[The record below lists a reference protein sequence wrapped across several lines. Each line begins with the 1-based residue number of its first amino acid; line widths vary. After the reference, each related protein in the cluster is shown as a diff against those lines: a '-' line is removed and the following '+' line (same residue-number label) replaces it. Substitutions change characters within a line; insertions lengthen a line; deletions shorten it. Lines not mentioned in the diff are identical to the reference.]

1 MDSNTF
7 PPVNPYTNRR
17 PIPKPGEFY
26 GREKETKWL
35 LEQTLGESPQC
46 CAIVGV
52 RRIGK
57 TWLLR
62 FLADPEGARKKY
74 PEYVSAKPTCF
85 LYLDLSTVSSEN
97 PVRQVARQAAR
108 ALSRAVRNGLPLPS
122 SDELARQLKEAAR
135 DEDPIQATVEAFQDV
150 AERVGRLVL
159 LLDEVDRREMWRG
172 GVLAPF
178 LRRLASETPTAIVT
192 ASARQLHELLGTDE
206 ITSPLYNIF
215 WTRFLGMM
223 PTREARQLLVEPARQ
238 HGVEWP
244 DQLIKEVL
252 SQTGG
257 HPDLIK
263 LAGAHMWHLWHTE
276 QRPQL
281 TWDRVRDEMWADVEG
296 VFASLERHLKKD
308 ERELLRA
315 IARGHPPGLSDYRTL
330 RRLKQYDLIRETLAG
345 WKVFGDLFQE
355 WLQSQPNNEES
366 ARLEGPFLRI
376 DGHRVLLTEKER
388 RLVECLLRHRGQV
401 CSREALRREVF
412 EGVSEQS
419 KALEMLVRRLRAKL
433 EREAPGAETHIVT
446 VRGSGYMWK

>member
-1 MDSNTF
+1 MNGWTAS
-7 PPVNPYTNRR
+7 PVNPYANRR
-17 PIPKPGEFY
+17 PTPEPEEFY
-26 GREKETKWL
+26 GREEEVRWL
-35 LEQTLGESPQC
+35 LEQTLGETPQC

-62 FLADPEGARKKY
+62 FLATPAGARQKY
-74 PEYVSAKPTCF
+74 SEYAPSEPALF

-97 PVRQVARQAAR
+97 SVRQITRQVARALAR
-108 ALSRAVRNGLPLPS
+108 VSPNGEQTSTLE
-122 SDELARQLKEAAR
+122 ELARHLKAAAQ
-135 DEDPIQATVEAFQDV
+135 DDDPVQAAVEAFQDV
-150 AERVGRLVL
+150 AESVGRLVL
-159 LLDEVDRREMWRG
+159 LLDEIDRREMWRG
-172 GVLAPF
+172 GALAPF

-192 ASARQLHELLGTDE
+192 ASARQLHELLGTE
-206 ITSPLYNIF
+206 RTTSPLYNIF

-223 PTREARQLLVEPARQ
+223 PSHEARQLLVDPARQ
-238 HGVEWP
+238 RGVEWP
-244 DQLIKEVL
+244 DQLVEEVL

-263 LAGAHMWHLWHTE
+263 LAGAHMWHLWHAE
-276 QRPQL
+276 RGPEL
-281 TWDRVRDEMWADVEG
+281 TWDEVREAMWPDVEG
-296 VFASLERHLKKD
+296 VFASLERHLTED
-308 ERELLRA
+308 ERELLRT
-315 IARGHPPGLSDYRTL
+315 IARGHPPDLSAYRTL
-330 RRLKQYDLIRETLAG
+330 RRLKQYDLIQETLAG
-345 WKVFGDLFQE
+345 WKVFGGLFQE

-388 RLVECLLRHRGQV
+388 RLVGCLLRHRGQV